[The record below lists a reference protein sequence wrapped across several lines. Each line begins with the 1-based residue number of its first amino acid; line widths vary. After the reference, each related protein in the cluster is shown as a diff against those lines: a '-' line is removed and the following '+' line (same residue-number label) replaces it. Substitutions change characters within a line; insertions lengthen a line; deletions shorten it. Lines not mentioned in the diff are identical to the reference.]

1 MLKTMELSNGRPEN
15 LDGRSEREIA
25 VYDMLDSLNIKY
37 TRADHQRAETMEAC
51 AEIDRALGVTMCK
64 NLFLC
69 NRQKTDF
76 YLLLMP
82 GDKPFKTKDLSSQ
95 LGISRLS
102 FADSEAMLTYLNI
115 LPGSVSVMGLMND
128 KEIKIQLLIDRDTL
142 SQEYI
147 GCHPCECTSSL
158 KISTSDIINVFL
170 PAVKHQYIAVDL
182 PRYDV

>member
-1 MLKTMELSNGRPEN
+1 MELFNGRPTD
-15 LDGRSEREIA
+15 LSVRSEREMA
-25 VYDMLDSLNIKY
+25 VYDFLDSLNIKY
-37 TRADHQRAETMEAC
+37 DRADHPRAETMEAC

-102 FADSEAMLTYLNI
+102 FAESDAMLAYLDI

-128 KEIKIQLLIDRDTL
+128 NESKVQLLIDRDTL
-142 SQEYI
+142 DEEFI

-158 KISTSDIINVFL
+158 KISTADIINVFL

>member
-1 MLKTMELSNGRPEN
+1 MIICKGRPEN
-15 LDGRSEREIA
+15 YDSRSEREKR
-25 VYDMLDSLNIKY
+25 VYDFLDSLSIDY
-37 TRADHQRAETMEAC
+37 ERVDHPRAETMEAC
-51 AEIDRALGVTMCK
+51 AEIDKALGVTMCK

-82 GDKPFKTKDLSSQ
+82 GDKPFKTKDLSAQ

-102 FADSEAMLTYLNI
+102 FAESDAMLEYLDI

-128 KEIKIQLLIDRDTL
+128 NASRVQLLIDRDIL
-142 SQEYI
+142 SNEFI
-147 GCHPCECTSSL
+147 GCHPCECTSSM
-158 KISTSDIINVFL
+158 KISTEDIIQKFL

-182 PRYDV
+182 PKYAE

>member
-1 MLKTMELSNGRPEN
+1 MILFNGRP
-15 LDGRSEREIA
+15 DDSDSRSERERR
-25 VYDMLDSLNIKY
+25 VYDLLDSLEISY
-37 TRADHQRAETMEAC
+37 TRVDHPRAETMEAC
-51 AEIDRALGVTMCK
+51 AEIDKSLGITMCK

-102 FADSEAMLTYLNI
+102 FADSDAMLELLDI

-128 KEIKIQLLIDRDTL
+128 RDNRVQLLIDRDII
-142 SQEYI
+142 SAEFI
-147 GCHPCECTSSL
+147 GCHPCECTSSM
-158 KISTSDIINVFL
+158 KIATSDIVQRFL
-170 PAVKHQYIAVDL
+170 PAVKHQFITVDL
-182 PRYDV
+182 PKYAE